1 MYTHHFR
8 LSELPFSI
16 APNPRYL
23 YLSQQHREALAHLL
37 YGIGVGGGFVV
48 LTGEVGTGKT
58 TLCRAL
64 LEQLPEDVDIALIF
78 NPRLN
83 SRELLASICDE
94 LKIQYSGPK
103 ASLKQLIDAL
113 NHHLLDAHARDRRV
127 IVLIDEAQNLRFD
140 VLEQVRLLTNLETNQ
155 TKLLQ
160 IILVGQP
167 ELNQVLERPNLRQL
181 AQRITA
187 RYHLNPLSLAE
198 TIDYIGH
205 RMAVAASSEQ
215 VFARHAI
222 RVIHRKSRGIPR
234 LINLIAD
241 RALLGAYTR
250 NKAHVDGWIA
260 GRAAA
265 ELMPIAKGSGSRG
278 RLLLIGVLATLG
290 VGLVYGLRDA
300 AWIDRFTGVVGH
312 AVAPIVMNPRPPVSA
327 VPDKPVLPEPTPKAS
342 GVEWLADTFGDFM
355 AKAGHDDVGVLS
367 QVLDVWG
374 LKLPVGE
381 RNPCQWARSQGLH
394 CTPFEG
400 SWTLLR
406 TLNHPAVLEL
416 GLASGETRFIGLRRY
431 SQGRVELLAEGRSQT
446 FPLQDLL
453 AVWKGTGI
461 LIWRPI
467 SPLQN
472 SIRSGEQS
480 PIVAWVRNI
489 LQAPAS
495 SPALE
500 LVYDDPLRL
509 RLIEFQTAQ
518 GLKPDGVIGL
528 HTLLTLEA
536 SGREPGI
543 PTLDSPQY

>member
-113 NHHLLDAHARDRRV
+113 NHHLLDAHARGRRV

-155 TKLLQ
+155 IKLLQ

-167 ELNQVLERPNLRQL
+167 ELNQVLARPNLRQL

-198 TIDYIGH
+198 TVDYIGH
-205 RMAVAASSEQ
+205 RMAVAGGSEK

-234 LINLIAD
+234 LINLMAD

-260 GRAAA
+260 RRAAA
-265 ELMPIAKGSGSRG
+265 ELMPTTKKGSWSRG
-278 RLLLIGVLATLG
+278 WLLWIGLLAMLGLI
-290 VGLVYGLRDA
+290 YGLRDA
-300 AWIDRFTGVVGH
+300 ALIDRFTGVVGH
-312 AVAPIVMNPRPPVSA
+312 TAAPIVIDSRPPVSA
-327 VPDKPVLPEPTPKAS
+327 VPDQRVPTEPATKLDE
-342 GVEWLADTFGDFM
+342 VERPADNFGDFM
-355 AKAGHDDVGVLS
+355 ARAAHDDIGVLS

-374 LKLPVGE
+374 LKLPVDE
-381 RNPCQWARSQGLH
+381 QNPCQWARSQGLR
-394 CTPFEG
+394 CMPFEG

-416 GLASGETRFIGLRRY
+416 GLASGETRFIGLRGY

-461 LIWRPI
+461 LFWRPI
-467 SPLQN
+467 TPFQS
-472 SIRSGEQS
+472 SIHSGEQS

-489 LQAPAS
+489 LRAPAS

-509 RLIEFQTAQ
+509 KLIEFQNAQ

>member
-1 MYTHHFR
+1 MYTHHFH

-23 YLSQQHREALAHLL
+23 YLSPQHREALAHLL

-64 LEQLPEDVDIALIF
+64 LDQLPEDVDIALIF

-83 SRELLASICDE
+83 SRELLAGICDE
-94 LKIQYSGPK
+94 LNIQYSGPK

-113 NHHLLDAHARDRRV
+113 NHHLLDAHARGRRV

-198 TIDYIGH
+198 TVDYIGH
-205 RMAVAASSEQ
+205 RMAVAGGTEK
-215 VFARHAI
+215 VFARHAV

-234 LINLIAD
+234 LINLMAD

-260 GRAAA
+260 RRAAA
-265 ELMPIAKGSGSRG
+265 ELMPIAKASGSRG
-278 RLLLIGVLATLG
+278 WLLMIGLLAML
-290 VGLVYGLRDA
+290 GLVYGLRDGA
-300 AWIDRFTGVVGH
+300 LVDRFARVVGR
-312 AVAPIVMNPRPPVSA
+312 APAPTAIYTRPLVSA
-327 VPDKPVLPEPTPKAS
+327 LPEQRLPTDPTTKP
-342 GVEWLADTFGDFM
+342 GEVERPADNFADFM
-355 AKAGHDDVGVLS
+355 ARADNNDLGVLA
-367 QVLDVWG
+367 QVLDLWG
-374 LKLPVGE
+374 HKLPVGE
-381 RNPCQWARSQGLH
+381 QNPCQWAKGQGLR
-394 CTPFEG
+394 CMPFEG

-416 GLASGETRFIGLRRY
+416 GLANGETRFIGLRRY
-431 SQGRVELLAEGRSQT
+431 SQSRVDLLAEGRSQT

-467 SPLQN
+467 TPYQSAIN
-472 SIRSGEQS
+472 IGEQS

-489 LQAPAS
+489 LMVPAS

-500 LVYDDPLRL
+500 RVYDDPLRL
-509 RLIEFQTAQ
+509 RLIEFQNAH

-543 PTLDSPQY
+543 PTLDSAQY